1 MRLLVGSIAVCSSIW
16 LAAPTDA
23 AVPGDGPAE
32 LPPPDFAGRQYVDSE
47 GCVFTRAKVDG
58 VVTWIARLTPD
69 REPLC
74 GFAPTFA
81 SGPSTASGSLPS
93 VSLDSPP
100 AAIATAPAVAEA
112 NASKSRPEP
121 ASVKAGPV
129 SRPRATASTRKPS
142 AAASTA
148 TTVGRTRPPR
158 GYRPVWD
165 DDRLNPN
172 RGPRTERGNAMMG
185 QVWTD
190 DVPMQLLGE
199 AG

>member
-1 MRLLVGSIAVCSSIW
+1 MRFLVGSIAVCSSIW

-47 GCVFTRAKVDG
+47 GCVFTRAIVDG
-58 VVTWIARLTPD
+58 VVTWVARLTPD

-81 SGPSTASGSLPS
+81 GSPTSGRLPS
-93 VSLDSPP
+93 VSPDSPP
-100 AAIATAPAVAEA
+100 AAIATAPAVTWAT
-112 NASKSRPEP
+112 ASKPRPEP
-121 ASVKAGPV
+121 ASVKGGPV

-142 AAASTA
+142 AAASTP
-148 TTVGRTRPPR
+148 TTVGGTRPPR

-172 RGPRTERGNAMMG
+172 RGQRTERGNAMMG

-190 DVPMQLLGE
+190 DVPMQLLDD